1 VKNQLVK
8 IAKSLL
14 TLVLMLLAT
23 SVIYAQDKGLNIDIQ
38 IGREPVWYQ
47 QTWVMVV
54 GAAVFVLVLVALL
67 KNKSRK

>member
-1 VKNQLVK
+1 M
-8 IAKSLL
+8 
-14 TLVLMLLAT
+14 LVLMLLAT

>member
-1 VKNQLVK
+1 MKNQLVK